1 MSLNWPIE
9 ITDSDIDEVE
19 RLMSVKFDEPR
30 RLIIKNMT
38 SIEVNACPGSG
49 KTTLLVA
56 KLAIM
61 AKKWPFAYR
70 GICVVSHTNV
80 ARNEI
85 ENKLGKTDVGRALL
99 QYPHFI
105 GTIQSFID
113 TYISIPN
120 LKNKGN
126 KIRLID
132 DEIVCWRRWYKLK
145 YGSREYLERQYKNC
159 NICSPIKFPD
169 KYDVRIKET
178 TPTYQD
184 LIKVGDESR
193 HLGDYTF
200 SEMEQIA
207 DQAINELPNIAEMI
221 QYRFPYVA
229 VDETQDTKSSQWAI
243 FEKLFPFDNTI
254 IQSFGD
260 ANQAIYDFNSGDC
273 DAQFP
278 SRESPIQL
286 NDSLRFGSEIA
297 NIANPVAVLKN
308 VIGGHRGSFSN
319 TPVNTIILF
328 DERTM
333 HSVVDAYAEL
343 VMGSFSSEELTKY
356 AKLGVWVVGQVH
368 RGNGSFAHDV
378 SSYFKEYNAECI
390 GTQLKLN
397 HLIDFFRLGLKKKAE
412 SPNYVDGL
420 NLFAKG
426 VFSLFN
432 QYPKDVT
439 FVHNTTGT
447 FGDLL
452 NCCNDVAK
460 EIRSLFLDLIKL
472 TAIKKQQWDDF
483 LEKMFVVFSNII
495 DFDMARRESS
505 YIQWYEDD
513 NPILRNEK
521 INTLC
526 YDKDGLP
533 IEIHFGSIHSVKGM
547 THLATLV
554 VETYRNTYNIKSI
567 LPWLSKQTKKNPNP
581 GQMSRMKCLYV
592 GMTRAMGLVCLAL
605 PKIYVNE
612 KDLDALKRLGWNV
625 KDLTSL

>member
-1 MSLNWPIE
+1 MNWPIE
-9 ITDSDIDEVE
+9 ITDADINDVE
-19 RLMSVKFDEPR
+19 SLMSLEFDESR
-30 RLIIKNMT
+30 RQIIKNMT
-38 SIEVNACPGSG
+38 SVEVNACPGSG

-61 AKKWPFAYR
+61 AKKWPFAHR

-113 TYISIPN
+113 TYISIPY
-120 LKNKGN
+120 LKNKGK

-132 DEIVCWRRWYKLK
+132 TDIVCERRWKKLPIKSQNYLSERKRKDK
-145 YGSREYLERQYKNC
+145 YVCNPLLFPDAYNVNIGKECETYKN
-159 NICSPIKFPD
+159 
-169 KYDVRIKET
+169 
-178 TPTYQD
+178 
-184 LIKVGDESR
+184 LIKVGEKSR
-193 HLGDYTF
+193 DKGDYTF

-207 DQAINELPNIAEMI
+207 GQAVIYNPNIVQI
-221 QYRFPYVA
+221 IRYRFPYVA
-229 VDETQDTKSSQWAI
+229 VDETQDTKSGQWAI

-308 VIGGHRGSFSN
+308 EIGCHRGPFSN

-328 DERTM
+328 DEGTM

-343 VMGSFSSEELTKY
+343 VIGSFSSEELAKY
-356 AKLGVWVVGQVH
+356 TKLGAWVVGQVH
-368 RGNGSFAHDV
+368 RGNGIFAHDV

-397 HLIDFFRLGLKKKAE
+397 HLIDFFRWGLKKKVE

-432 QYPKDVT
+432 RYPKDVT
-439 FVHNTTGT
+439 PVHNTTGT

-460 EIRSLFLDLIKL
+460 EIRFLFLDLIKL
-472 TAIKKQQWDDF
+472 TAITKQQWDDF

-554 VETYRNTYNIKSI
+554 VETHMKTFNIKSI
-567 LPWLSKQTKKNPNP
+567 LPWLSKQSRKTPNL
-581 GQMSRMKCLYV
+581 GQKSRMKCLYV
-592 GMTRAMGLVCLAL
+592 GMTRAMGLVCLAIPRAFL
-605 PKIYVNE
+605 KE
-612 KDLDALKRLGWNV
+612 KDLNALKLLGWGI
-625 KDLTSL
+625 KDLTNF